1 MKTNLRNCMTAMISP
16 FKDGEI
22 DYTSLDKLIENN
34 VKNDIDILVCGTT
47 AETATLEE
55 EEYNALIRYVV
66 EKVGKR
72 VNVISGC
79 GTNSTKKT
87 IKNAKFCEE
96 AGVDGLLIVTPYY
109 NKTTQ
114 EGLYQH
120 YKEIAKNTSL
130 PIILYNVPAR
140 TGLNMAS
147 DIVIRLSEIDN
158 IVAIKEASGNIVK
171 AQMIVANTKEDFMVF
186 SGNDDITV
194 PMMSIGAK
202 GIISVISNAYPQYV
216 KEMVDSFDK
225 GEVKKAAK
233 MQVDMVALSNMLFVE
248 TNPIPI
254 KKACHQLGL
263 CENELRLP
271 LVPMTEQNSKKLI
284 EIMEEFQKH
293 I

>member
-171 AQMIVANTKEDFMVF
+171 AQMIVATTKEDFMVF

>member
-1 MKTNLRNCMTAMISP
+1 
-16 FKDGEI
+16 
-22 DYTSLDKLIENN
+22 
-34 VKNDIDILVCGTT
+34 
-47 AETATLEE
+47 
-55 EEYNALIRYVV
+55 
-66 EKVGKR
+66 
-72 VNVISGC
+72 
-79 GTNSTKKT
+79 
-87 IKNAKFCEE
+87 
-96 AGVDGLLIVTPYY
+96 
-109 NKTTQ
+109 
-114 EGLYQH
+114 
-120 YKEIAKNTSL
+120 
-130 PIILYNVPAR
+130 
-140 TGLNMAS
+140 MAS

-171 AQMIVANTKEDFMVF
+171 AQMIIANTKDDFIVF

-233 MQVDMVALSNMLFVE
+233 MQVNMVALSNMLFVE